1 VRQVYTQRRTAHLSG
16 HCVQAN
22 SLWLVDCSHTRSC
35 AHLSA
40 RICLALIDL
49 QCPWNCSADAAIVRF
64 SLAQRW
70 QKFTE
75 LNKSRTE
82 SNPLLSDRVT
92 MTTAAMLPPKL
103 PSTPTQLHVSTG
115 QLRGDHSSGDGQQQS
130 LKFDDTVVTPNL
142 SENSMMVLSQSVDS
156 LHTLATNGGVDDT
169 EHQVRTIFVSGL
181 PLDAKPR
188 ELYLLFRG
196 FKPVGFVTFDSREQ
210 AEDAMR
216 KLQGVKFDPEGNQL
230 MRLEF
235 ARTNTKV
242 TKPKFISAGGVP
254 FGGLSPTANALQ
266 AGLGQHTITGCPAS
280 LVAAGGLP
288 ALFTG
293 LQPSILSQLA
303 NAGGTGPFDA
313 SSALFSPNDAATAV
327 AAMAAQWNPL
337 HASAYDNAAYLASAA
352 GLLQNNNFRAIIP
365 GTPTTFS
372 LSPSTMSNFNMV
384 QAAIAQANAAAALGH
399 VGHQSN
405 AAGHGP
411 VLSMSPPQHQ
421 QQQQTQI
428 SPGLSA
434 NPTNSSPTSGSR
446 TSPVNVSRGMGITF
460 SATSQTPAQ
469 AQVNSFVAQLQQQQ
483 QQALA
488 AVQLG
493 QQQGT
498 PSSQSHTT
506 QPHQQQQ
513 QQQQQFHQALGFV
526 PSSAGLP
533 PPMAA
538 TIGILSGYNSL
549 VKELTGNEAQLQS
562 GLPPYHHQNPRQ
574 KCSDSPMEVCTKSLG
589 CEVAQWLEREF
600 TDRKVRGSNP
610 KSASRLSL
618 SRPGKPSSIP
628 ALVLRSGGMAAGQ
641 RKGAIA
647 ERFLKK

>member
-1 VRQVYTQRRTAHLSG
+1 
-16 HCVQAN
+16 
-22 SLWLVDCSHTRSC
+22 
-35 AHLSA
+35 
-40 RICLALIDL
+40 
-49 QCPWNCSADAAIVRF
+49 
-64 SLAQRW
+64 
-70 QKFTE
+70 
-75 LNKSRTE
+75 
-82 SNPLLSDRVT
+82 

-103 PSTPTQLHVSTG
+103 PSTPTQLHVSTS
-115 QLRGDHSSGDGQQQS
+115 QLRGEHSSGDGQQQS

-169 EHQVRTIFVSGL
+169 EHQVRTVFVSGL

-196 FKPVGFVTFDSREQ
+196 FKGYQSSTLKPAGKNGKPTAPVGFVTFDSREQ

-313 SSALFSPNDAATAV
+313 SSALFSPSDAATAAAA

-384 QAAIAQANAAAALGH
+384 QAAIAQANAAAALGQ

-405 AAGHGP
+405 ATGHGP
-411 VLSMSPPQHQ
+411 VLSMSPPHH
-421 QQQQTQI
+421 QQQTQI

-460 SATSQTPAQ
+460 SAASQTPAQ
-469 AQVNSFVAQLQQQQ
+469 AQVNSFVAQLQQQQQ

-506 QPHQQQQ
+506 QSHQQQ

-562 GLPPYHHQNPRQ
+562 GLPAYHHQN
-574 KCSDSPMEVCTKSLG
+574 VN
-589 CEVAQWLEREF
+589 F
-600 TDRKVRGSNP
+600 
-610 KSASRLSL
+610 
-618 SRPGKPSSIP
+618 
-628 ALVLRSGGMAAGQ
+628 
-641 RKGAIA
+641 
-647 ERFLKK
+647 